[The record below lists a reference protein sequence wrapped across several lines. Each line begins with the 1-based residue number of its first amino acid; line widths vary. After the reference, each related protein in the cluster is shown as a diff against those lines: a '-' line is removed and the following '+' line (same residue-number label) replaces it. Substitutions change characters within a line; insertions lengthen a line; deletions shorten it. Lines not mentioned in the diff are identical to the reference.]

1 MTTYQLSDGP
11 RTHPVRQIGQALGI
25 GEWDNDSYQGLLN
38 FVYSRQMGRLMA
50 DVMGTY
56 LERRNDTYH
65 FPSVPSVLRA
75 ALAYISPSPN
85 PDDSIDPDIVKALA
99 ECKGRPGWGDQF
111 HIALFAARVVRS
123 AENDF
128 GPLVGSSSRAMA
140 WFPARPHHKLALAV
154 AVMYFLYPKLTRQPL
169 SMNALKNVE
178 RAYQDAL
185 SYLSSNFRCIEC
197 GRDFPEDSD
206 NIRPRPPAACTVCPT
221 LEDGEILEFERLR
234 EPLSWREELLLKT
247 GRIDHD
253 LLDGLTREL
262 AVQEEKAWRELFES
276 ST

>member
-1 MTTYQLSDGP
+1 MTTHQLSDGP
-11 RTHPVRQIGQALGI
+11 RTRPVRQIGQALGI

-56 LERRNDTYH
+56 IERRNDPYP

-75 ALAYISPSPN
+75 ALAYTSPGPN
-85 PDDSIDPDIVKALA
+85 PDDTLAPDIVKALA
-99 ECKGRPGWGDQF
+99 ECKGRPGWGDTF

-123 AENDF
+123 AEQDF
-128 GPLVGSSSRAMA
+128 GPL
-140 WFPARPHHKLALAV
+140 LALAV
-154 AVMYFLYPKLTRQPL
+154 AVMFFLYPKLTRKPL
-169 SMNALKNVE
+169 STDALDNIE

-185 SYLSSNFRCIEC
+185 GYLSSNFRCIEC

-206 NIRPRPPAACTVCPT
+206 GIRPRPPAACAVCPT
-221 LEDGEILEFERLR
+221 LEDGEILVFERPR

-247 GRIDHD
+247 GRVDDD
-253 LLDGLTREL
+253 LLDGLAREL
-262 AVQEEKAWRELFES
+262 AAQEEKARRELLGS

>member
-1 MTTYQLSDGP
+1 MTAHQLSGGP
-11 RTHPVRQIGQALGI
+11 RMHPVRQIGQALGM

-38 FVYSRQMGRLMA
+38 FVYSRQIGRLMA

-56 LERRNDTYH
+56 LERRNDLYP

-75 ALAYISPSPN
+75 ALAYISPSLN
-85 PDDSIDPDIVKALA
+85 PDDTIDPDIVKALA
-99 ECKGRPGWGDQF
+99 ECKSRPGWGDES

-128 GPLVGSSSRAMA
+128 GPLVGSSSRVMA
-140 WFPARPHHKLALAV
+140 WFPARPQHKLALAV

-169 SMNALKNVE
+169 SSDALDNIE

-185 SYLSSNFRCIEC
+185 GYLSSNFRCIEC
-197 GRDFPEDSD
+197 GRDFPEDSG
-206 NIRPRPPAACTVCPT
+206 NIRPPPLAACGVCPT

-234 EPLSWREELLLKT
+234 EPLSWREQLLLKT
-247 GRIDHD
+247 GRVDDD

-262 AVQEEKAWRELFES
+262 AAQEKKVWGELFGS